1 METIKNS
8 TPNLPMKAQ
17 ELTKEQLV
25 AGAENRRLKKQVKE
39 VLWPFLDVSTK
50 DLQEAIGL
58 LDLAQMGIEAAWK
71 QKKNKATLKSLD
83 IKMKD
88 DAPDYKKLKFLYDTL
103 SDESVNSAG
112 NILLSLKNTV
122 NDYANTKISKA
133 PLSDIKD
140 LFEKEYADV

>member
-1 METIKNS
+1 
-8 TPNLPMKAQ
+8 
-17 ELTKEQLV
+17 
-25 AGAENRRLKKQVKE
+25 
-39 VLWPFLDVSTK
+39 
-50 DLQEAIGL
+50 
-58 LDLAQMGIEAAWK
+58 MGIEAAWK

-88 DAPDYKKLKFLYDTL
+88 DAPNYKKLKFLYDTL

>member
-39 VLWPFLDVSTK
+39 VLWPFLDISTK

>member
-39 VLWPFLDVSTK
+39 VLWPFLDISTK

-58 LDLAQMGIEAAWK
+58 LDLAQMGIEATWK

>member
-17 ELTKEQLV
+17 GLTKEQLV

-88 DAPDYKKLKFLYDTL
+88 DAPNYKKLKFLYDTL